1 MSLSFYSF
9 TMVRIGILASSA
21 CKLLH
26 HELHFACLMQG
37 CNRGGFFMSIRK
49 KEENIVSVSTITIKI
64 NGVDYETKSGSTLL
78 ETINQHE
85 IPHPQIC
92 YVPELDPIQ
101 TCDTCI
107 VEANGKLVRSCSTH
121 VADGMRVELSSDGA
135 KEAQTEA
142 MDRLLENHL
151 LYCTVCD
158 NNNGNCKLHN
168 TAEMM
173 EIEHQ
178 KYPYTPKVDLDG
190 VDMSHPFYRYDP
202 NQCIACGQC
211 VEVCQSLQVN
221 ETLSIDWEAER
232 PRVVWDDGAS
242 INNSSCV
249 SCGQCVTVCPCNAL
263 MEKSMLGEAGFMTK
277 LDKDMMEPMIDLV
290 KEVEPG
296 YSGIF
301 AVSEVEAAMRDTRT
315 KKTKTVCT
323 FCGVGCSFEV
333 WTKDRKILKIQPT
346 DGPVN
351 AISTCVKGKFG
362 WDFVNSEERLTKPL
376 IRKNGT
382 FVESSWKEALDLVA
396 SRLGTIKEQ
405 HGNGSVGFISSSK
418 ITNEE
423 NYVIQK
429 LARQVFETNNVD
441 NCSRYCQS
449 PATDGLFRTVGM
461 GGDAGTIK
469 DIAKAGLVIIVGAN
483 PAEGHPVLATRVK
496 RAHKLHGQKLIV
508 SDLRKNEMAERSDI
522 FMSPKQ
528 GTDQVWLMAV
538 TKYMIDQEWHDHS
551 FIEENVNFF
560 DEYKEALAK
569 YTLDYAEEITGISTE
584 TLIEVAE
591 TIRDAD
597 GTCVLWGMG
606 VTQNTGGS
614 DTSAAISNLLLATGN
629 YRRPGAGAY
638 PLRGHN
644 NVQGACDMGTL
655 PGWLPGYQHV
665 TDDKAR
671 AKFEKTYGVSIDG
684 KPGLDNI
691 EMLQEISKGN
701 MKAMYLVGED
711 MALVDSDAN
720 HVHEVLSSLDFFV
733 VQDIF
738 LSRTAQYA
746 DVVLPATPSLEKE
759 GTFTNTE
766 RRVQRLYQALPPLGN
781 SMPDWWIVQ
790 EIANRLGADWNY
802 DHPSEIFEEMAS
814 LAPLFGEA
822 NYEVLEGW
830 NSFLWGSHDGKSTPL
845 LYVDGFNFP
854 DKKARFALS
863 DWVEPAVFPDEFDLH
878 INNGRMLEHFHEGN
892 MTNKSSGIQAK
903 VPEVFVEVSPQ
914 LAKERGVNDGALVRL
929 VSPFGAVKLTALVT
943 DRVKKN
949 ELYLPMNS
957 VDKDSAINFLT
968 GPIYDNRTHTP
979 AYKQT
984 KVRMEV
990 LNASGDHPLPK
1001 TNPRNKKRYP
1011 QNGVEVE
1018 RKWNRP
1024 GYVHLT
1030 DN

>member
-1 MSLSFYSF
+1 MKNN
-9 TMVRIGILASSA
+9 MV
-21 CKLLH
+21 
-26 HELHFACLMQG
+26 
-37 CNRGGFFMSIRK
+37 
-49 KEENIVSVSTITIKI
+49 TITIDGKEVI
-64 NGVDYETKSGSTLL
+64 AKQGSTILQI
-78 ETINQHE
+78 INQNE
-85 IPHPQIC
+85 ISHPQIC
-92 YVPELDPIQ
+92 YVPEVDPIQ

-107 VEANGKLVRSCSTH
+107 VEINGELKRSCSTE
-121 VADGMRVELSSDGA
+121 VMSEMNIQLTSPRA

-168 TAEMM
+168 TVEEMG
-173 EIEHQ
+173 IEHQ
-178 KYPYTPKVDLDG
+178 KYPYQPKVASCEVDLT
-190 VDMSHPFYRYDP
+190 HPFYRYDP

-211 VEVCQSLQVN
+211 VEVCQNLQVN

-232 PRVVWDDGAS
+232 PRVIWDKGVS
-242 INNSSCV
+242 INDSSCV
-249 SCGQCVTVCPCNAL
+249 SCGQCVTICPCNAL
-263 MEKSMLGEAGFMTK
+263 MEKSMLGEAGFMTGLNDEL
-277 LDKDMMEPMIDLV
+277 LDPMIDLV
-290 KEVEPG
+290 KKVEPG

-301 AVSEVEAAMRDTRT
+301 AVSEVEAAMRETRT

-323 FCGVGCSFEV
+323 FCGVGCTFEV
-333 WTKDRKILKIQPT
+333 WTKDRKILKVQPSS
-346 DGPVN
+346 DAPVN

-362 WDFVNSEERLTKPL
+362 WDFVNSEERITKPL
-376 IRKNGT
+376 IRKNGV
-382 FVESSWKEALDLVA
+382 FVEASWNEALDLVA
-396 SRLGTIKEQ
+396 SKLGSIKQEY
-405 HGNGSVGFISSSK
+405 GKGSVGFISSSK

-423 NYVIQK
+423 NYLIQK

-508 SDLRKNEMAERSDI
+508 ADLRKNEMAERSDI
-522 FMSPKQ
+522 FIRPKQ

-538 TKYMIDQEWHDHS
+538 TKYIIDQGWHDLK
-551 FIEENVNFF
+551 FIYENVHFF
-560 DEYKEALAK
+560 EDFKVVLEK
-569 YTLDYAEEITGISTE
+569 YTLEYAESVTGISKE
-584 TLIEVAE
+584 TLIQIAE
-591 TIRDAD
+591 MIHEAD
-597 GTCVLWGMG
+597 GTCILWGMG

-665 TDDKAR
+665 TDDTAR
-671 AKFEKTYGVSIDG
+671 MKFEKAWDVEIGG

-691 EMLQEISKGN
+691 QMLQSIEKGE

-711 MALVDSDAN
+711 MALVDCNAN
-720 HVHEVLSSLDFFV
+720 HVHEVLSDLDFFV
-733 VQDIF
+733 VQDLF
-738 LSRTAQYA
+738 FSKTAQYA
-746 DVVLPATPSLEKE
+746 DVILPAAPSLEKE

-766 RRVQRLYQALPPLGN
+766 RRVQRLYQALPTLGE
-781 SMPDWWIVQ
+781 SKADWWIVQ
-790 EIANRLGADWNY
+790 EIANRLGANWNY
-802 DHPSEIFEEMAS
+802 QHPGDIFAEMAS
-814 LAPLFGEA
+814 LAPLFSQA
-822 NYEVLEGW
+822 SYDVMEGW
-830 NSFLWGSHDGKSTPL
+830 DSFLWGSLDGASTPL
-845 LYVDGFNFP
+845 LYENGFNFP
-854 DKKARFALS
+854 DKKARFALA
-863 DWVEPAVFPDEFDLH
+863 DWMEPVEFAEDFDLL

-892 MTNKSSGIQAK
+892 MTNKSYGIQLK
-903 VPEVFVEVSPQ
+903 VPEIFVEVSPE
-914 LAKERGVNDGALVRL
+914 LARERGIKDGSLVRL
-929 VSPFGAVKLTALVT
+929 VSPYGALKLPALVT
-943 DRVKKN
+943 DRVQKN
-949 ELYLPMNS
+949 ELFLPMNS
-957 VDKDSAINFLT
+957 TSKESAINFLT
-968 GPIYDNRTHTP
+968 GPAKDHRTNTP

-990 LNASGDHPLPK
+990 LRVEGESPLPK
-1001 TNPRNKKRYP
+1001 SNPRNKKRNP
-1011 QNGVEVE
+1011 QNGVEVQ
-1018 RKWNRP
+1018 RKWERE

-1030 DN
+1030 TK

>member
-1 MSLSFYSF
+1 MEV
-9 TMVRIGILASSA
+9 TDV
-21 CKLLH
+21 
-26 HELHFACLMQG
+26 Q
-37 CNRGGFFMSIRK
+37 SIR
-49 KEENIVSVSTITIKI
+49 VKI
-64 NGVDYETKSGSTLL
+64 DGTEYEAPEGSKILDILIQNG
-78 ETINQHE
+78 IE
-85 IPHPQIC
+85 IPQIC
-92 YVPELDPIQ
+92 HVPEVDPIQ

-107 VEANGKLVRSCSTH
+107 VEVNGKLQRSCST
-121 VADGMRVELSSDGA
+121 AAENGMSISLTSGRV

-158 NNNGNCKLHN
+158 NNNGNCTLHN

-173 EIEHQ
+173 GIEHQ
-178 KYPYTPKVDLDG
+178 KYPYTPKDDSKCA

-211 VEVCQSLQVN
+211 VEVCQNLQVN
-221 ETLSIDWEAER
+221 ETLSIDWERDR
-232 PRVVWDDGAS
+232 PRVIWDEGVA
-242 INNSSCV
+242 INESSCV

-263 MEKSMLGEAGFMTK
+263 MEKSMLGQAGFMTGIK
-277 LDKDMMEPMIDLV
+277 EDVMEPMIDLV
-290 KEVEPG
+290 KNVEPD
-296 YSGIF
+296 YTSIF
-301 AVSEVEAAMRDTRT
+301 AVSEVEAAMRDKRT

-333 WTKDRKILKIQPT
+333 WTKGRDILKIQPVS
-346 DGPVN
+346 DAPVN

-362 WDFVNSEERLTKPL
+362 WDFVNSEERITKPL
-376 IRKNGT
+376 IRKNGA
-382 FVESSWKEALDLVA
+382 FVESSWEEALDLVA
-396 SRLGTIKEQ
+396 SRLGSIKAE

-418 ITNEE
+418 ITNED

-469 DIAKAGLVIIVGAN
+469 DIAKAGLVLIVGAN

-508 SDLRKNEMAERSDI
+508 ADLRRNEMAERSDLFI
-522 FMSPKQ
+522 SPKQ

-538 TKYMIDQEWHDHS
+538 TKYMIDQGWHDQA
-551 FIEENVNFF
+551 FIDENVNYFE
-560 DEYKEALAK
+560 DYKETLKK
-569 YTLDYAEEITGISTE
+569 YTLEYAERITGLSQDTI
-584 TLIEVAE
+584 IRIAE
-591 TIRDAD
+591 MIRDAD

-655 PGWLPGYQHV
+655 PGWLPGYQHI
-665 TDDKAR
+665 TDDAAR
-671 AKFEKTYGVSIDG
+671 AKFEKAYGVEIDG

-691 EMLQEISKGN
+691 EMLHAIEEGN

-711 MALVDSDAN
+711 MALVDSNAN
-720 HVHEVLSSLDFFV
+720 HVHDILSSLDFFV

-746 DVVLPATPSLEKE
+746 DVILPAVPSLEKD

-766 RRVQRLYQALPPLGN
+766 RRVQRLYQALPTLGDAK
-781 SMPDWWIVQ
+781 PDWWIIQ
-790 EIANRLGADWNY
+790 EVANRLGADWNY
-802 DHPSEIFEEMAS
+802 THPSDIFSEMAS
-814 LAPLFGEA
+814 LSPLFGKA
-822 NYEVLEGW
+822 SYDVLSGW
-830 NSFLWGSHDGKSTPL
+830 NSFLWGSFTGESTPL
-845 LYVDGFNFP
+845 LYEDGFNFP

-863 DWVEPAVFPDEFDLH
+863 DWVEPAVFPEEYDLH

-892 MTNKSSGIQAK
+892 MTNKSKGIQSK
-903 VPEVFVEVSPQ
+903 VPDVFVEVSPE
-914 LAKERGVNDGALVRL
+914 LAAERGICDGTMIRL
-929 VSPFGAVKLTALVT
+929 VSPFGAVKLNALVT
-943 DRVKKN
+943 DRVRAN

-957 VDKDSAINFLT
+957 TDKDSAINFLT
-968 GPIYDNRTHTP
+968 GPAYDSRTHTP

-990 LNASGDHPLPK
+990 LGSCGTPPLPK
-1001 TNPRNKKRYP
+1001 TNPRNKKRHP
-1011 QNGVEVE
+1011 QNGVEAQ

-1030 DN
+1030 D

>member
-1 MSLSFYSF
+1 M
-9 TMVRIGILASSA
+9 
-21 CKLLH
+21 H
-26 HELHFACLMQG
+26 
-37 CNRGGFFMSIRK
+37 GFFSSLKDGGELEVTDVQSIR
-49 KEENIVSVSTITIKI
+49 VKI
-64 NGVDYETKSGSTLL
+64 DGTEYEAPEGSKILDILNQNG
-78 ETINQHE
+78 IE
-85 IPHPQIC
+85 IPQIC
-92 YVPELDPIQ
+92 HVPEVDPIQ

-107 VEANGKLVRSCSTH
+107 VEVNGKLQRSCST
-121 VADGMRVELSSDGA
+121 AAENGMSISLTSGRV

-158 NNNGNCKLHN
+158 NNNGNCTLHN

-173 EIEHQ
+173 GIEHQ
-178 KYPYTPKVDLDG
+178 KYPYTPKDDSKCA

-211 VEVCQSLQVN
+211 VEVCQNLQVN
-221 ETLSIDWEAER
+221 ETLSIDWERDR
-232 PRVVWDDGAS
+232 PRVIWDEGVA
-242 INNSSCV
+242 INESSCV

-263 MEKSMLGEAGFMTK
+263 MEKSMLGQAGFMTGIK
-277 LDKDMMEPMIDLV
+277 EDVMEPMIDLV
-290 KEVEPG
+290 KNVEPD
-296 YSGIF
+296 YTSIF
-301 AVSEVEAAMRDTRT
+301 AVSEVEAAMRDKRT

-333 WTKDRKILKIQPT
+333 WTKGRDILKIQPVS
-346 DGPVN
+346 DAPVN

-362 WDFVNSEERLTKPL
+362 WDFVNSEERITKPL
-376 IRKNGT
+376 IRKNGA
-382 FVESSWKEALDLVA
+382 FVESSWEEALDLVA
-396 SRLGTIKEQ
+396 SRLGSIKAE

-418 ITNEE
+418 ITNED

-469 DIAKAGLVIIVGAN
+469 DIAKAGLVLIVGAN

-508 SDLRKNEMAERSDI
+508 ADLRRNEMAERSDLFI
-522 FMSPKQ
+522 SPKQ

-538 TKYMIDQEWHDHS
+538 TKYMIDQGWHDQA
-551 FIEENVNFF
+551 FIDENVNYFE
-560 DEYKEALAK
+560 DYKETLKK
-569 YTLDYAEEITGISTE
+569 YTLEYAERITGLSQDTI
-584 TLIEVAE
+584 IRIAE
-591 TIRDAD
+591 MIRDAD

-655 PGWLPGYQHV
+655 PGWLPGYQHI
-665 TDDKAR
+665 TDDAAR
-671 AKFEKTYGVSIDG
+671 AKFEKAYGVEIDG

-691 EMLQEISKGN
+691 EMLHAIEEGN

-711 MALVDSDAN
+711 MALVDSNAN
-720 HVHEVLSSLDFFV
+720 HVHDILSSLDFFV

-746 DVVLPATPSLEKE
+746 DVILPAVPSLEKD

-766 RRVQRLYQALPPLGN
+766 RRVQRLYQALPTLGDAK
-781 SMPDWWIVQ
+781 PDWWIIQ
-790 EIANRLGADWNY
+790 EVANRLGADWNY
-802 DHPSEIFEEMAS
+802 THPSDIFSEMAS
-814 LAPLFGEA
+814 LSPLFGKA
-822 NYEVLEGW
+822 SYDVLSGW
-830 NSFLWGSHDGKSTPL
+830 NSFLWGSFTGESTPL
-845 LYVDGFNFP
+845 LYEDGFNFP

-863 DWVEPAVFPDEFDLH
+863 DWVEPAVFPEEYDLH

-892 MTNKSSGIQAK
+892 MTNKSKGIQSK
-903 VPEVFVEVSPQ
+903 VPDVFVEVSPE
-914 LAKERGVNDGALVRL
+914 LAAERGICDGTMIRL
-929 VSPFGAVKLTALVT
+929 VSPFGAVKLNALVT
-943 DRVKKN
+943 DRVRAN

-957 VDKDSAINFLT
+957 TDKDSAINFLT
-968 GPIYDNRTHTP
+968 GPAYDSRTHTP

-990 LNASGDHPLPK
+990 LGSCGTPPLPK
-1001 TNPRNKKRYP
+1001 TNPRNKKRHP
-1011 QNGVEVE
+1011 QNGVEAQ

-1030 DN
+1030 D

>member
-1 MSLSFYSF
+1 M
-9 TMVRIGILASSA
+9 
-21 CKLLH
+21 H
-26 HELHFACLMQG
+26 
-37 CNRGGFFMSIRK
+37 GFFSSLKDGGELEVTDVQSIR
-49 KEENIVSVSTITIKI
+49 VKI
-64 NGVDYETKSGSTLL
+64 DGTEYVAPEGSKILDILNQNG
-78 ETINQHE
+78 IE
-85 IPHPQIC
+85 IPQIC
-92 YVPELDPIQ
+92 HVPEVDPIQ

-107 VEANGKLVRSCSTH
+107 VEVNGKLQRSCST
-121 VADGMRVELSSDGA
+121 AAENGMSISLTSGRV

-158 NNNGNCKLHN
+158 NNNGNCTLHN

-173 EIEHQ
+173 GIEHQ
-178 KYPYTPKVDLDG
+178 KYPYTPKDDSKCA

-211 VEVCQSLQVN
+211 VEVCQNLQVN
-221 ETLSIDWEAER
+221 ETLSIDWERDR
-232 PRVVWDDGAS
+232 PRVIWDEGVA
-242 INNSSCV
+242 INESSCV

-263 MEKSMLGEAGFMTK
+263 MEKSMIGQAGFMTGIK
-277 LDKDMMEPMIDLV
+277 EDVMEPMIDLV
-290 KEVEPG
+290 KNVEPD
-296 YSGIF
+296 YTSIF
-301 AVSEVEAAMRDTRT
+301 AVSEVEAAMRDKRT

-333 WTKDRKILKIQPT
+333 WTKGRDILKIQPVS
-346 DGPVN
+346 DAPVN

-362 WDFVNSEERLTKPL
+362 WDFVNSEERITKPL
-376 IRKNGT
+376 IRKNGA
-382 FVESSWKEALDLVA
+382 FVEASWEEALDLVA
-396 SRLGTIKEQ
+396 SRLGSIKAE

-418 ITNEE
+418 ITNED

-469 DIAKAGLVIIVGAN
+469 DIAKAGLVLIVGAN

-508 SDLRKNEMAERSDI
+508 ADLRRNEMAERSDLFI
-522 FMSPKQ
+522 SPKQ

-538 TKYMIDQEWHDHS
+538 TKYMIDQGWHDQA
-551 FIEENVNFF
+551 FIDENVNYF
-560 DEYKEALAK
+560 DDYKETLEK
-569 YTLDYAEEITGISTE
+569 YTLEYAERITGLSQDTI
-584 TLIEVAE
+584 IRIAE
-591 TIRDAD
+591 MIRDAD

-655 PGWLPGYQHV
+655 PGWLPGYQHI
-665 TDDKAR
+665 TDDAAR
-671 AKFEKTYGVSIDG
+671 AKFEKAYGVEIDG

-691 EMLQEISKGN
+691 EMLHAIEEGN

-711 MALVDSDAN
+711 MALVDSNAN
-720 HVHEVLSSLDFFV
+720 HVHNILSSLDFFV

-746 DVVLPATPSLEKE
+746 DVILPAVPSLEKD

-766 RRVQRLYQALPPLGN
+766 RRVQRLYQALPTLGDAK
-781 SMPDWWIVQ
+781 PDWWIIQ
-790 EIANRLGADWNY
+790 EVANRLGADWNY
-802 DHPSEIFEEMAS
+802 THPSDIFSEMAS
-814 LAPLFGEA
+814 LSPLFGKA
-822 NYEVLEGW
+822 SYDVLSGW
-830 NSFLWGSHDGKSTPL
+830 NSFLWGSFTGESTPL
-845 LYVDGFNFP
+845 LYEDGFNFP

-863 DWVEPAVFPDEFDLH
+863 DWVEPAVFPEEYDLH

-892 MTNKSSGIQAK
+892 MTNKSKGIQSK
-903 VPEVFVEVSPQ
+903 VPDVFVEVSPE
-914 LAKERGVNDGALVRL
+914 LAAERGICDGTMIRL
-929 VSPFGAVKLTALVT
+929 VSPFGAVKLNALVT
-943 DRVKKN
+943 DRVRAN

-957 VDKDSAINFLT
+957 TDKDSAINFLT
-968 GPIYDNRTHTP
+968 GPAYDSRTHTP

-990 LNASGDHPLPK
+990 LGSCDTPPLPK
-1001 TNPRNKKRYP
+1001 TNPRNKKRHP
-1011 QNGVEVE
+1011 QNGVEAQ

-1030 DN
+1030 D

>member
-1 MSLSFYSF
+1 M
-9 TMVRIGILASSA
+9 
-21 CKLLH
+21 H
-26 HELHFACLMQG
+26 
-37 CNRGGFFMSIRK
+37 GFFSSLKDGGELEVTDVQSIR
-49 KEENIVSVSTITIKI
+49 VKI
-64 NGVDYETKSGSTLL
+64 DGTEYEAPEGSKILDILNHNG
-78 ETINQHE
+78 IE
-85 IPHPQIC
+85 IPQIC
-92 YVPELDPIQ
+92 HVPEVDPIQ

-107 VEANGKLVRSCSTH
+107 VEVNGKLQRSCST
-121 VADGMRVELSSDGA
+121 AAENGMSISLTSGRV

-158 NNNGNCKLHN
+158 NNNGNCTLHN

-173 EIEHQ
+173 GIEHQ
-178 KYPYTPKVDLDG
+178 KYPYTPKDDSKCA

-211 VEVCQSLQVN
+211 VEVCQNLQVN
-221 ETLSIDWEAER
+221 ETLSIDWERDR
-232 PRVVWDDGAS
+232 PRVIWDEGVA
-242 INNSSCV
+242 INESSCV

-263 MEKSMLGEAGFMTK
+263 MEKSMLGQAGFMTGIK
-277 LDKDMMEPMIDLV
+277 EDVMEPMIDLV
-290 KEVEPG
+290 KNVEPD
-296 YSGIF
+296 YTSIF
-301 AVSEVEAAMRDTRT
+301 AVSEVEATMRDKRT

-333 WTKDRKILKIQPT
+333 WTKGRDILKIQPVS
-346 DGPVN
+346 DAPVN

-362 WDFVNSEERLTKPL
+362 WDFVNSEERITKPL
-376 IRKNGT
+376 IRKNGA
-382 FVESSWKEALDLVA
+382 FVESSWEEALDLVA
-396 SRLGTIKEQ
+396 SRLGSIKAE

-418 ITNEE
+418 ITNED

-469 DIAKAGLVIIVGAN
+469 DIAKAGLVLIVGAN

-508 SDLRKNEMAERSDI
+508 ADLRRNEMAERSDLFI
-522 FMSPKQ
+522 SPKQ

-538 TKYMIDQEWHDHS
+538 TKYMIDQGWHDQA
-551 FIEENVNFF
+551 FIDENVNYFE
-560 DEYKEALAK
+560 DYKETLKK
-569 YTLDYAEEITGISTE
+569 YTLEYAERITGLSQDTI
-584 TLIEVAE
+584 IRIAE
-591 TIRDAD
+591 MIRDAD

-655 PGWLPGYQHV
+655 PGWLPGYQHI
-665 TDDKAR
+665 TDDEAR
-671 AKFEKTYGVSIDG
+671 AKFEKAYGVEIDG

-691 EMLQEISKGN
+691 EMLHAIEEGN

-711 MALVDSDAN
+711 MTLVDSNAN
-720 HVHEVLSSLDFFV
+720 HVHDILSSLDFFV

-746 DVVLPATPSLEKE
+746 DVILPAVPSLEKD

-766 RRVQRLYQALPPLGN
+766 RRVQRLYQALPTLGDAK
-781 SMPDWWIVQ
+781 PDWWIIQ
-790 EIANRLGADWNY
+790 EVANRLGADWNY
-802 DHPSEIFEEMAS
+802 THPSDIFSEMAS
-814 LAPLFGEA
+814 LSPLFGKA
-822 NYEVLEGW
+822 SYDVLSGW
-830 NSFLWGSHDGKSTPL
+830 NSFLWGSFTGESTPL
-845 LYVDGFNFP
+845 LYEDGFNFP

-863 DWVEPAVFPDEFDLH
+863 DWVEPAVFPEEYDLH

-892 MTNKSSGIQAK
+892 MTNKSKGIQSK
-903 VPEVFVEVSPQ
+903 VPDVFVEVSPE
-914 LAKERGVNDGALVRL
+914 LAAERGICDGTMIRL
-929 VSPFGAVKLTALVT
+929 VSPFGAVKLNALVT
-943 DRVKKN
+943 DRVRAN

-957 VDKDSAINFLT
+957 TDKDSAINFLT
-968 GPIYDNRTHTP
+968 GPAYDSRTHTP

-990 LNASGDHPLPK
+990 LGSCDTPPLPK
-1001 TNPRNKKRYP
+1001 TNPRNKKRHP
-1011 QNGVEVE
+1011 QNGVEAQ

-1030 DN
+1030 D

>member
-1 MSLSFYSF
+1 M
-9 TMVRIGILASSA
+9 
-21 CKLLH
+21 
-26 HELHFACLMQG
+26 
-37 CNRGGFFMSIRK
+37 
-49 KEENIVSVSTITIKI
+49 
-64 NGVDYETKSGSTLL
+64 
-78 ETINQHE
+78 
-85 IPHPQIC
+85 
-92 YVPELDPIQ
+92 
-101 TCDTCI
+101 
-107 VEANGKLVRSCSTH
+107 
-121 VADGMRVELSSDGA
+121 

-158 NNNGNCKLHN
+158 NNNGNCTLHN

-173 EIEHQ
+173 GIEHQ
-178 KYPYTPKVDLDG
+178 KYPYTPKEDPSCA

-211 VEVCQSLQVN
+211 VEVCQNLQVN
-221 ETLSIDWEAER
+221 ETLSIDWERER
-232 PRVVWDDGAS
+232 PRVIWDEGVP
-242 INNSSCV
+242 INESSCV

-263 MEKSMLGEAGFMTK
+263 MEKSMLGQAGFMTGIK
-277 LDKDMMEPMIDLV
+277 EDVMEPMVDLV
-290 KEVEPG
+290 KNVEPG
-296 YSGIF
+296 YGSIF
-301 AVSEVEAAMRDTRT
+301 AISEVEAAMRETRT

-333 WTKDRKILKIQPT
+333 WTKGRDILKIQPVS
-346 DGPVN
+346 DAPVN

-362 WDFVNSEERLTKPL
+362 WDFVNSKERITKPL
-376 IRKNGT
+376 IRKNGA
-382 FVESSWKEALDLVA
+382 FVESSWEEALDLVA
-396 SRLGTIKEQ
+396 SRLGSIKEQ
-405 HGNGSVGFISSSK
+405 YGKGSVGFISSSK

-508 SDLRKNEMAERSDI
+508 ADLRKNEMAERSDLFI
-522 FMSPKQ
+522 SPKQ

-538 TKYMIDQEWHDHS
+538 TKYMIDQGWHDQA
-551 FIEENVNFF
+551 FIDENVNYFE
-560 DEYKEALAK
+560 DYKETLK
-569 YTLDYAEEITGISTE
+569 TYTLDYAERITGLSKENI
-584 TLIEVAE
+584 IQIAE
-591 TIRDAD
+591 MIRDAD

-655 PGWLPGYQHV
+655 PGWLPGYQHI

-671 AKFEKTYGVSIDG
+671 AKFEEAYGVEIDG

-691 EMLQEISKGN
+691 QMLHAIEEGK

-711 MALVDSDAN
+711 MALVDSNAN
-720 HVHEVLSSLDFFV
+720 HVHDILSSLDFFV

-746 DVVLPATPSLEKE
+746 DVVLPATPSLEKD

-766 RRVQRLYQALPPLGN
+766 RRVQRLYQALPTLGDAK
-781 SMPDWWIVQ
+781 PDWWIIQ
-790 EIANRLGADWNY
+790 EVANRLGANWNY
-802 DHPSEIFEEMAS
+802 SHPSDIFSEMAS
-814 LAPLFGEA
+814 LSPLFA
-822 NYEVLEGW
+822 KASYEVLEGW
-830 NSFLWGSHDGKSTPL
+830 NSFLWGSFTGESTPL
-845 LYVDGFNFP
+845 LYEDGFNFP

-863 DWVEPAVFPDEFDLH
+863 DWTEPAAFPEEYDLH

-892 MTNKSSGIQAK
+892 MTNKSKGIQAK
-903 VPEVFVEVSPQ
+903 VPNVFVEISPE
-914 LAKERGVNDGALVRL
+914 LAQERGVCDGSLVRL
-929 VSPFGAVKLTALVT
+929 VSPFGAVKLNALIT
-943 DRVKKN
+943 DRVRKN

-957 VDKDSAINFLT
+957 TDKESAINFLT
-968 GPIYDNRTHTP
+968 GPAADKRTNTP

-990 LNASGDHPLPK
+990 LGGCETAPLPK
-1001 TNPRNKKRYP
+1001 TNPRNKKRHP
-1011 QNGVEVE
+1011 QNGVEAE

-1030 DN
+1030 D

>member
-1 MSLSFYSF
+1 M
-9 TMVRIGILASSA
+9 TSSV
-21 CKLLH
+21 
-26 HELHFACLMQG
+26 
-37 CNRGGFFMSIRK
+37 N
-49 KEENIVSVSTITIKI
+49 IKI
-64 NGVDYETKSGSTLL
+64 NGMEYEGITGKTIL
-78 ETINQHE
+78 EIINENE
-85 IPHPQIC
+85 IAHPQIC
-92 YVPELDPIQ
+92 YVPEVDPIQ

-107 VEANGKLVRSCSTH
+107 VEVDGKLVRSCST
-121 VADGMRVELSSDGA
+121 VAENGMSISLDSGRA

-142 MDRLLENHL
+142 MDRILENHL

-178 KYPYTPKVDLDG
+178 KYPYTPKEDKSA

-211 VEVCQSLQVN
+211 VEVCQNLQVN
-221 ETLSIDWEAER
+221 ETLTIDWERER
-232 PRVVWDDGAS
+232 PRVIWDKDTS
-242 INNSSCV
+242 INDSSCV
-249 SCGQCVTVCPCNAL
+249 SCGQCVTICPCNAL
-263 MEKSMLGEAGFMTK
+263 MEKSMIGEAGFMTNMGDE
-277 LDKDMMEPMIDLV
+277 LLTPMIDLV
-290 KEVEPG
+290 KEVEPS

-315 KKTKTVCT
+315 EKTKTVCT

-333 WTKDRKILKIQPT
+333 WTKDRKILKVQPSH
-346 DGPVN
+346 DAPVN

-362 WDFVNSEERLTKPL
+362 WDFVNSEERITKPL
-376 IRKNGT
+376 IRKDGR
-382 FVESSWKEALDLVA
+382 FVESSWDEALDLVA
-396 SRLGTIKEQ
+396 SKLGSIKQ
-405 HGNGSVGFISSSK
+405 AHGKDSIGFISSSK
-418 ITNEE
+418 ITNED

-429 LARQVFETNNVD
+429 MARQVFETNNID

-469 DIAKAGLVIIVGAN
+469 DISEAGLVIIVGAN

-508 SDLRKNEMAERSDI
+508 ADLRKNEMAERSDL
-522 FMSPKQ
+522 FVSPRQ

-538 TKYMIDQEWHDHS
+538 TKYMIDQGWHDEA
-551 FIEENVNFF
+551 FIKENVNYFNDF
-560 DEYKEALAK
+560 KEVLDK
-569 YTLDYAEEITGISTE
+569 YTLDYAVETTGLSKE
-584 TLIEVAE
+584 TIINIAE
-591 TIRDAD
+591 MIRDAD

-655 PGWLPGYQHV
+655 PTWLPGYQHI
-665 TDDKAR
+665 TDDVAR
-671 AKFEKTYGVSIDG
+671 AKFEKAYGVKIDG
-684 KPGLDNI
+684 KPGMDNI
-691 EMLQEISKGN
+691 QMLEAIEKGD

-711 MALVDSDAN
+711 MALVDADAN
-720 HVHEVLSSLDFFV
+720 HVHKVLSGLDFFV

-746 DVVLPATPSLEKE
+746 DVVLPAAPSLEKD

-766 RRVQRLYQALPPLGN
+766 RRVQRLYQALPTLGD
-781 SMPDWWIVQ
+781 SKPDWWIIQ
-790 EIANRLGADWNY
+790 EVANRLGANWNY
-802 DHPSEIFEEMAS
+802 THPSEIFGEMAS
-814 LAPLFGEA
+814 LAPLFGGA
-822 NYEVLEGW
+822 NYDVLEGW
-830 NSFLWGSHDGKSTPL
+830 NSFFWGSHDGESTPL
-845 LYVDGFNFP
+845 LYTDGFNFP

-863 DWVEPAVFPDEFDLH
+863 DWVEPASFPEEYDLH

-892 MTNKSSGIQAK
+892 MTNKSNGLNSK
-903 VPEVFVEVSPQ
+903 VPDVFVEVSES
-914 LAKERGVNDGALVRL
+914 LAEERGLQDGTLVRL
-929 VSPFGAVKLTALVT
+929 VSPFGAVKLNVLVT
-943 DRVKKN
+943 DRVKNN

-968 GPIYDNRTHTP
+968 GPLYDSRTRTP

-984 KVRMEV
+984 MVRMEI
-990 LNASGDHPLPK
+990 LNNNGGGERPLPK
-1001 TNPRNKKRYP
+1001 TNPRNKKRNP
-1011 QNGVEVE
+1011 QNGVEVQ
-1018 RKWNRP
+1018 RKWARP

-1030 DN
+1030 DQ

>member
-1 MSLSFYSF
+1 M
-9 TMVRIGILASSA
+9 TDV
-21 CKLLH
+21 
-26 HELHFACLMQG
+26 Q
-37 CNRGGFFMSIRK
+37 SIR
-49 KEENIVSVSTITIKI
+49 VKI
-64 NGVDYETKSGSTLL
+64 DGTEYEAPEGSKILDILNQNG
-78 ETINQHE
+78 IE
-85 IPHPQIC
+85 IPQIC
-92 YVPELDPIQ
+92 HVPEVDPIQ

-107 VEANGKLVRSCSTH
+107 VEVNGKLQRSCST
-121 VADGMRVELSSDGA
+121 AAENGMSISLTSGRV

-158 NNNGNCKLHN
+158 NNNGNCTLHN

-173 EIEHQ
+173 GIEHQ
-178 KYPYTPKVDLDG
+178 KYPYTPKDDSKCA

-211 VEVCQSLQVN
+211 VEVCQNLQVN
-221 ETLSIDWEAER
+221 ETLSIDWERDR
-232 PRVVWDDGAS
+232 PRVIWDEGVA
-242 INNSSCV
+242 INESSCV

-263 MEKSMLGEAGFMTK
+263 MEKSMLGQAGFMTGIK
-277 LDKDMMEPMIDLV
+277 EDVMEPMIDLV
-290 KEVEPG
+290 KNVEPD
-296 YSGIF
+296 YTSIF
-301 AVSEVEAAMRDTRT
+301 AVSEVEAAMRDKRT

-333 WTKDRKILKIQPT
+333 WTKGRDILKIQPVS
-346 DGPVN
+346 DAPVN

-362 WDFVNSEERLTKPL
+362 WDFVNSEERITKPL
-376 IRKNGT
+376 IRKNGA
-382 FVESSWKEALDLVA
+382 FVESSWEEALDLVA
-396 SRLGTIKEQ
+396 SRLGSIKDE

-418 ITNEE
+418 ITNED

-469 DIAKAGLVIIVGAN
+469 DIAKAGLVLIVGAN

-508 SDLRKNEMAERSDI
+508 ADLRRNEMAERSDLFI
-522 FMSPKQ
+522 SPKQ

-538 TKYMIDQEWHDHS
+538 TKYMIDQGWHDQA
-551 FIEENVNFF
+551 FIDENVNYF
-560 DEYKEALAK
+560 DDYKETLEK
-569 YTLDYAEEITGISTE
+569 YTLEYAERITGLSQNTI
-584 TLIEVAE
+584 IRIAE
-591 TIRDAD
+591 MIRDAD

-655 PGWLPGYQHV
+655 PGWLPGYQHI
-665 TDDKAR
+665 TDDAAR
-671 AKFEKTYGVSIDG
+671 AKFEKAYGVEIDG

-691 EMLQEISKGN
+691 EMLHAIEEGN

-711 MALVDSDAN
+711 MALVDSNAN
-720 HVHEVLSSLDFFV
+720 HVHDILSSLDFFV

-746 DVVLPATPSLEKE
+746 DVILPAVPSLEKD

-766 RRVQRLYQALPPLGN
+766 RRVQRLYQALPTLGDAK
-781 SMPDWWIVQ
+781 PDWWIIQ
-790 EIANRLGADWNY
+790 EVANRLGADWNY
-802 DHPSEIFEEMAS
+802 THPSDIFSEMAS
-814 LAPLFGEA
+814 LSPLFGKA
-822 NYEVLEGW
+822 SYDVLSGW
-830 NSFLWGSHDGKSTPL
+830 NSFLWGSFTGESTPL
-845 LYVDGFNFP
+845 LYEDGFNFP

-863 DWVEPAVFPDEFDLH
+863 DWVEPAVFPEEYDLN

-892 MTNKSSGIQAK
+892 MTNKSKGIQSK
-903 VPEVFVEVSPQ
+903 VPDVFVEVSPE
-914 LAKERGVNDGALVRL
+914 LAAERGICDGTMIRL
-929 VSPFGAVKLTALVT
+929 VSPFGAVKLNALVT
-943 DRVKKN
+943 DRVRAN

-957 VDKDSAINFLT
+957 TDKDSAINFLT
-968 GPIYDNRTHTP
+968 GPAYDSRTHTP

-990 LNASGDHPLPK
+990 LGSCDTPPLPK
-1001 TNPRNKKRYP
+1001 TNPRNKKRHP
-1011 QNGVEVE
+1011 QNGVEAQ

-1030 DN
+1030 D

>member
-1 MSLSFYSF
+1 M
-9 TMVRIGILASSA
+9 
-21 CKLLH
+21 H
-26 HELHFACLMQG
+26 
-37 CNRGGFFMSIRK
+37 GFFSSLKDGGELEVTDVQSIR
-49 KEENIVSVSTITIKI
+49 VKI
-64 NGVDYETKSGSTLL
+64 DGTEYEAPEGSKILDILNQNG
-78 ETINQHE
+78 IE
-85 IPHPQIC
+85 IPQIC
-92 YVPELDPIQ
+92 HVPEVDPIQ

-107 VEANGKLVRSCSTH
+107 VEVNGKLQRSCST
-121 VADGMRVELSSDGA
+121 AAENGMSISLTSGRV

-158 NNNGNCKLHN
+158 NNNGNCTLHN

-173 EIEHQ
+173 GIEHQ
-178 KYPYTPKVDLDG
+178 KYPYTPKDDSKCA

-211 VEVCQSLQVN
+211 VEVCQNLQVN
-221 ETLSIDWEAER
+221 ETLSIDWERDR
-232 PRVVWDDGAS
+232 PRVIWDEGVP
-242 INNSSCV
+242 INESSCV

-263 MEKSMLGEAGFMTK
+263 MEKSMLGQAGFMTGIK
-277 LDKDMMEPMIDLV
+277 EDVMEPMIDLV
-290 KEVEPG
+290 KNVEPD
-296 YSGIF
+296 YTSIF
-301 AVSEVEAAMRDTRT
+301 AVSEVEAAMRDKRT

-333 WTKDRKILKIQPT
+333 WTKGRDILKIQPVS
-346 DGPVN
+346 DAPVN

-362 WDFVNSEERLTKPL
+362 WDFVNSEERITKPL
-376 IRKNGT
+376 IRKNGA
-382 FVESSWKEALDLVA
+382 FVESSWEEALDLVA
-396 SRLGTIKEQ
+396 SRLGSIKAE

-418 ITNEE
+418 ITNED

-469 DIAKAGLVIIVGAN
+469 DIAKAGLVLIVGAN

-508 SDLRKNEMAERSDI
+508 ADLRRNEMAERSDLFI
-522 FMSPKQ
+522 SPKQ

-538 TKYMIDQEWHDHS
+538 TKYMIDQGWHDQA
-551 FIEENVNFF
+551 FIDENVNYFE
-560 DEYKEALAK
+560 DYKETLKK
-569 YTLDYAEEITGISTE
+569 YTLEYAERITGLSQDTI
-584 TLIEVAE
+584 IRIAE
-591 TIRDAD
+591 MIRDAD

-655 PGWLPGYQHV
+655 PGWLPGYQHI
-665 TDDKAR
+665 TDDAAR
-671 AKFEKTYGVSIDG
+671 AKFEKAYGVEIDG

-691 EMLQEISKGN
+691 EMLHAIEEGN

-711 MALVDSDAN
+711 MALVDSNAN
-720 HVHEVLSSLDFFV
+720 HVHDILSSLDFFV

-746 DVVLPATPSLEKE
+746 DVILPAVPSLEKD

-766 RRVQRLYQALPPLGN
+766 RRVQRLYQALPTLGDAK
-781 SMPDWWIVQ
+781 PDWWIIQ
-790 EIANRLGADWNY
+790 EVANRLGADWNY
-802 DHPSEIFEEMAS
+802 THPSDIFSEMAS
-814 LAPLFGEA
+814 LSPLFGKA
-822 NYEVLEGW
+822 SYDVLSGW
-830 NSFLWGSHDGKSTPL
+830 NSFLWGSFTGESTPL
-845 LYVDGFNFP
+845 LYEDGFNFP

-863 DWVEPAVFPDEFDLH
+863 DWVEPAVFPEEYDLH

-892 MTNKSSGIQAK
+892 MTNKSKGIQSK
-903 VPEVFVEVSPQ
+903 VPDVFVEVSPE
-914 LAKERGVNDGALVRL
+914 LAAERGICDGTMIRL
-929 VSPFGAVKLTALVT
+929 VSPFGAVKLNALVT
-943 DRVKKN
+943 DRVRAN

-957 VDKDSAINFLT
+957 TDEDSAINFLT
-968 GPIYDNRTHTP
+968 GPAYDSRTHTP

-990 LNASGDHPLPK
+990 LGSCDTPPLPK
-1001 TNPRNKKRYP
+1001 TNPRNKKRHP
-1011 QNGVEVE
+1011 QNGVEAQ

-1030 DN
+1030 D

>member
-1 MSLSFYSF
+1 
-9 TMVRIGILASSA
+9 V
-21 CKLLH
+21 H
-26 HELHFACLMQG
+26 
-37 CNRGGFFMSIRK
+37 GFFSSLKDGGELEVTDVQSIR
-49 KEENIVSVSTITIKI
+49 VKI
-64 NGVDYETKSGSTLL
+64 DGTEYEAPEGSKILDILNQNG
-78 ETINQHE
+78 IE
-85 IPHPQIC
+85 IPQIC
-92 YVPELDPIQ
+92 HVPEVDPIQ

-107 VEANGKLVRSCSTH
+107 VEVNGKLQRSCST
-121 VADGMRVELSSDGA
+121 AAENGMSISLTSGRV

-158 NNNGNCKLHN
+158 NNNGNCTLHN

-173 EIEHQ
+173 GIEHQ
-178 KYPYTPKVDLDG
+178 KYPYTPKDDSKCA

-211 VEVCQSLQVN
+211 VEVCQNLQVN
-221 ETLSIDWEAER
+221 ETLSIDWERDR
-232 PRVVWDDGAS
+232 PRVIWDEGVA
-242 INNSSCV
+242 INESSCV

-263 MEKSMLGEAGFMTK
+263 MEKSMLGQAGFMTGIK
-277 LDKDMMEPMIDLV
+277 EDVMEPMIDLV
-290 KEVEPG
+290 KNVEPD
-296 YSGIF
+296 YTSIF
-301 AVSEVEAAMRDTRT
+301 AVSEVEAAMRDKRT

-333 WTKDRKILKIQPT
+333 WTKGRDILKIQPVS
-346 DGPVN
+346 DAPVN

-362 WDFVNSEERLTKPL
+362 WDFVNSEERITKPL
-376 IRKNGT
+376 IRKNGA
-382 FVESSWKEALDLVA
+382 FVESSWEEALDLVA
-396 SRLGTIKEQ
+396 SRLGSIKAE

-418 ITNEE
+418 ITNED

-469 DIAKAGLVIIVGAN
+469 DIAKAGLVLIVGAN

-508 SDLRKNEMAERSDI
+508 ADLRRNEMAERSDLFI
-522 FMSPKQ
+522 SPKQ

-538 TKYMIDQEWHDHS
+538 TKYMIDQGWHDQA
-551 FIEENVNFF
+551 FIDENVNYFE
-560 DEYKEALAK
+560 DYKETLKK
-569 YTLDYAEEITGISTE
+569 YTLEYAERITGLSQDTI
-584 TLIEVAE
+584 IRIAE
-591 TIRDAD
+591 MIRDAD

-655 PGWLPGYQHV
+655 PGWLPGYQHI
-665 TDDKAR
+665 TDDEAR
-671 AKFEKTYGVSIDG
+671 AKFEKAYGVEIDG

-691 EMLQEISKGN
+691 EMLHAIEEGN

-711 MALVDSDAN
+711 MALVDSNAN
-720 HVHEVLSSLDFFV
+720 HVHDILSSLDFFV

-746 DVVLPATPSLEKE
+746 DVILPAVPSLEKD

-766 RRVQRLYQALPPLGN
+766 RRVQRLYQALPTLGDAK
-781 SMPDWWIVQ
+781 PDWWIIQ
-790 EIANRLGADWNY
+790 EVANRLGADWNY
-802 DHPSEIFEEMAS
+802 THPSDIFSEMAS
-814 LAPLFGEA
+814 LSPLFGKA
-822 NYEVLEGW
+822 SYDVLSGW
-830 NSFLWGSHDGKSTPL
+830 NSFLWGSFTGESTPL
-845 LYVDGFNFP
+845 LYEDGFNFP

-863 DWVEPAVFPDEFDLH
+863 DWVEPAVFPEEYDLH

-892 MTNKSSGIQAK
+892 MTNKSKGIQSK
-903 VPEVFVEVSPQ
+903 VPDVFVEVSPE
-914 LAKERGVNDGALVRL
+914 LAAERGICDGTMIRL
-929 VSPFGAVKLTALVT
+929 VSPFGAVKLNALVT
-943 DRVKKN
+943 DRVRAN

-957 VDKDSAINFLT
+957 TDKDSAINFLT
-968 GPIYDNRTHTP
+968 GPAYDSRTHTP

-990 LNASGDHPLPK
+990 LGSCDTPPLPK
-1001 TNPRNKKRYP
+1001 TNPRNKKRHP
-1011 QNGVEVE
+1011 QNGVEAQ

-1030 DN
+1030 D

>member
-1 MSLSFYSF
+1 MEV
-9 TMVRIGILASSA
+9 TDV
-21 CKLLH
+21 
-26 HELHFACLMQG
+26 Q
-37 CNRGGFFMSIRK
+37 SIR
-49 KEENIVSVSTITIKI
+49 VKI
-64 NGVDYETKSGSTLL
+64 DGTEYEAPEGSKILDILNQNG
-78 ETINQHE
+78 IE
-85 IPHPQIC
+85 IPQIC
-92 YVPELDPIQ
+92 HVPEVDPIQ

-107 VEANGKLVRSCSTH
+107 VEVNGKLQRSCST
-121 VADGMRVELSSDGA
+121 AAENGMSISLTSGRV

-158 NNNGNCKLHN
+158 NNNGNCTLHN

-173 EIEHQ
+173 GIEHQ
-178 KYPYTPKVDLDG
+178 KYPYTPKDDSKCA

-211 VEVCQSLQVN
+211 VEVCQNLQVN
-221 ETLSIDWEAER
+221 ETLSIDWERDR
-232 PRVVWDDGAS
+232 PRVIWDEGVA
-242 INNSSCV
+242 INESSCV

-263 MEKSMLGEAGFMTK
+263 MEKSMLGQAGFMTGIK
-277 LDKDMMEPMIDLV
+277 EDVMEPMIDLV
-290 KEVEPG
+290 KNVEPD
-296 YSGIF
+296 YTSIF
-301 AVSEVEAAMRDTRT
+301 AVSEVEAAMRDKRT

-333 WTKDRKILKIQPT
+333 WTKGRDILKIQPVS
-346 DGPVN
+346 DAPVN

-362 WDFVNSEERLTKPL
+362 WDFVNSEERITKPL
-376 IRKNGT
+376 IRKNGA
-382 FVESSWKEALDLVA
+382 FVESSWEEALDLVA
-396 SRLGTIKEQ
+396 SRLGSIKAE

-418 ITNEE
+418 ITNED

-469 DIAKAGLVIIVGAN
+469 DIAKAGLVLIAGAN

-508 SDLRKNEMAERSDI
+508 ADLRRNEMAERSDLFI
-522 FMSPKQ
+522 SPKQ

-538 TKYMIDQEWHDHS
+538 TKYMIDQGWHDQA
-551 FIEENVNFF
+551 FIDENVNYF
-560 DEYKEALAK
+560 DDYKETLEK
-569 YTLDYAEEITGISTE
+569 YTLEYAERITGLSQDTI
-584 TLIEVAE
+584 IRIAE
-591 TIRDAD
+591 MIRDAD

-655 PGWLPGYQHV
+655 PGWLPGYQHI
-665 TDDKAR
+665 TDDEAR
-671 AKFEKTYGVSIDG
+671 AKFEKAYGVEIDG

-691 EMLQEISKGN
+691 EMLHAIEEGN

-711 MALVDSDAN
+711 MALVDSNAN
-720 HVHEVLSSLDFFV
+720 HVHDILSSLDFFV

-746 DVVLPATPSLEKE
+746 DVILPAVPSLEKD

-766 RRVQRLYQALPPLGN
+766 RRVQRLYQALPTLGDAK
-781 SMPDWWIVQ
+781 PDWWIIQ
-790 EIANRLGADWNY
+790 EVANRLGADWNY
-802 DHPSEIFEEMAS
+802 THPSDIFSEMAS
-814 LAPLFGEA
+814 LSPLFGKA
-822 NYEVLEGW
+822 SYDVLSGW
-830 NSFLWGSHDGKSTPL
+830 NSFLWGSFTGESTPL
-845 LYVDGFNFP
+845 LYEDGFNFP

-863 DWVEPAVFPDEFDLH
+863 DWVEPAVFPEEYDLH

-892 MTNKSSGIQAK
+892 MTNKSKGIQSK
-903 VPEVFVEVSPQ
+903 VPDVFVEVSPE
-914 LAKERGVNDGALVRL
+914 LAAERGICDGTMIRL
-929 VSPFGAVKLTALVT
+929 VSPFGAVKLNALVT
-943 DRVKKN
+943 DRVRAN

-957 VDKDSAINFLT
+957 TDKDSAINFLT
-968 GPIYDNRTHTP
+968 GPAYDSRTHTP

-990 LNASGDHPLPK
+990 LGSCDTPPLPK
-1001 TNPRNKKRYP
+1001 TNPRNKKRHP
-1011 QNGVEVE
+1011 QNGVEAQ

-1030 DN
+1030 D

>member
-1 MSLSFYSF
+1 M
-9 TMVRIGILASSA
+9 TDV
-21 CKLLH
+21 
-26 HELHFACLMQG
+26 Q
-37 CNRGGFFMSIRK
+37 SIR
-49 KEENIVSVSTITIKI
+49 VKI
-64 NGVDYETKSGSTLL
+64 DGTEYEAPEGSKILDILNQNG
-78 ETINQHE
+78 IE
-85 IPHPQIC
+85 IPQIC
-92 YVPELDPIQ
+92 HVPEVDPIQ

-107 VEANGKLVRSCSTH
+107 VEVNGKLQRSCST
-121 VADGMRVELSSDGA
+121 AAENGMSISLTSGRV

-158 NNNGNCKLHN
+158 NNNGNCTLHN

-173 EIEHQ
+173 GIEHQ
-178 KYPYTPKVDLDG
+178 KYPYTPKDDSKCA

-211 VEVCQSLQVN
+211 VEVCQNLQVN
-221 ETLSIDWEAER
+221 ETLSIDWERDR
-232 PRVVWDDGAS
+232 PRVIWDEGVA
-242 INNSSCV
+242 INESSCV

-263 MEKSMLGEAGFMTK
+263 MEKSMLGQAGFMTGIK
-277 LDKDMMEPMIDLV
+277 EDVMEPMIDLV
-290 KEVEPG
+290 KNVEPD
-296 YSGIF
+296 YTSIF
-301 AVSEVEAAMRDTRT
+301 AVSEVEAAMRDKRT

-333 WTKDRKILKIQPT
+333 WTKGRDILKIQPVS
-346 DGPVN
+346 DAPVN

-362 WDFVNSEERLTKPL
+362 WDFVNSEERITKPL
-376 IRKNGT
+376 IRKNGA
-382 FVESSWKEALDLVA
+382 FVESSWEEALDLVA
-396 SRLGTIKEQ
+396 SRLGSIKAE

-418 ITNEE
+418 ITNED

-469 DIAKAGLVIIVGAN
+469 DIAKAGLVLIVGAN

-508 SDLRKNEMAERSDI
+508 ADLRRNEMAERSDLFI
-522 FMSPKQ
+522 SPKQ

-538 TKYMIDQEWHDHS
+538 TKYMIDQGWHDQA
-551 FIEENVNFF
+551 FIDENVNYFE
-560 DEYKEALAK
+560 DYKETLEK
-569 YTLDYAEEITGISTE
+569 YTLEYAERITGLSQDTI
-584 TLIEVAE
+584 IRIAE
-591 TIRDAD
+591 MIRDAD

-655 PGWLPGYQHV
+655 PGWLPGYQHI
-665 TDDKAR
+665 TDDAAR
-671 AKFEKTYGVSIDG
+671 AKFEKAYGVEIDG

-691 EMLQEISKGN
+691 EMLHAIEEGN

-711 MALVDSDAN
+711 MALVDSNAN
-720 HVHEVLSSLDFFV
+720 HVHDILSSLDFFV

-746 DVVLPATPSLEKE
+746 DVILPAVPSLEKD

-766 RRVQRLYQALPPLGN
+766 RRVQRLYQALPTLGDAK
-781 SMPDWWIVQ
+781 PDWWIIQ
-790 EIANRLGADWNY
+790 EVANRLGADWNY
-802 DHPSEIFEEMAS
+802 THPSDIFSEMAS
-814 LAPLFGEA
+814 LSPLFGKA
-822 NYEVLEGW
+822 SYDVLSGW
-830 NSFLWGSHDGKSTPL
+830 NSFLWGSFTGESTPL
-845 LYVDGFNFP
+845 LYEDGFNFP

-863 DWVEPAVFPDEFDLH
+863 DWVEPAVFPEEYDLH

-892 MTNKSSGIQAK
+892 MTNKSKGIQSK
-903 VPEVFVEVSPQ
+903 VPDVFVEVSPE
-914 LAKERGVNDGALVRL
+914 LAAERGICDGTMIRL
-929 VSPFGAVKLTALVT
+929 VSPFGAVKLNALVT
-943 DRVKKN
+943 DRVRAN

-957 VDKDSAINFLT
+957 TDKDSAINFLT
-968 GPIYDNRTHTP
+968 GPAYDSRTHTP

-990 LNASGDHPLPK
+990 LGSCDTPPLPK
-1001 TNPRNKKRYP
+1001 TNPRNKKRHP
-1011 QNGVEVE
+1011 QNGVEAQ

-1030 DN
+1030 D

>member
-1 MSLSFYSF
+1 M
-9 TMVRIGILASSA
+9 TDV
-21 CKLLH
+21 
-26 HELHFACLMQG
+26 Q
-37 CNRGGFFMSIRK
+37 SIR
-49 KEENIVSVSTITIKI
+49 VKI
-64 NGVDYETKSGSTLL
+64 DGTEYEAPEGSKILDILNQNG
-78 ETINQHE
+78 IE
-85 IPHPQIC
+85 IPQIC
-92 YVPELDPIQ
+92 HVPEVDPIQ

-107 VEANGKLVRSCSTH
+107 VEVNGKLQRSCST
-121 VADGMRVELSSDGA
+121 AAENGMSISLTSGRV

-158 NNNGNCKLHN
+158 NNNGNCTLHN

-173 EIEHQ
+173 GIEHQ
-178 KYPYTPKVDLDG
+178 KYPYTPKDDSKCA

-211 VEVCQSLQVN
+211 VEVCQNLQVN
-221 ETLSIDWEAER
+221 ETLSIDWERDR
-232 PRVVWDDGAS
+232 PRVIWDEGVP
-242 INNSSCV
+242 INESSCV

-263 MEKSMLGEAGFMTK
+263 MEKSMLGQAGFMTGIK
-277 LDKDMMEPMIDLV
+277 EDVMEPMIDLV
-290 KEVEPG
+290 KNVEPD
-296 YSGIF
+296 YTSIF
-301 AVSEVEAAMRDTRT
+301 AVSEVEAAMRDKRT

-333 WTKDRKILKIQPT
+333 WTKGRDILKIQPVS
-346 DGPVN
+346 DAPVN
-351 AISTCVKGKFG
+351 TISTCVKGKFG
-362 WDFVNSEERLTKPL
+362 WDFVNSEERITKPL
-376 IRKNGT
+376 IRKNGA
-382 FVESSWKEALDLVA
+382 FVESSWEEALDLVA
-396 SRLGTIKEQ
+396 SRLGSIKAE

-418 ITNEE
+418 ITNED

-469 DIAKAGLVIIVGAN
+469 DIAKAGLVLIVGAN

-508 SDLRKNEMAERSDI
+508 ADLRRNEMAERSDLFI
-522 FMSPKQ
+522 SPKQ

-538 TKYMIDQEWHDHS
+538 TKYMIDQGWHDQA
-551 FIEENVNFF
+551 FIDENVNYFE
-560 DEYKEALAK
+560 DYKETLKK
-569 YTLDYAEEITGISTE
+569 YTLEYAERITGLSQDTI
-584 TLIEVAE
+584 IRIAE
-591 TIRDAD
+591 MIRDAD

-655 PGWLPGYQHV
+655 PGWLPGYQHI
-665 TDDKAR
+665 TDDAAR
-671 AKFEKTYGVSIDG
+671 AKFEKAYGVEIDG

-691 EMLQEISKGN
+691 EMLHAIEEGN

-711 MALVDSDAN
+711 MALVDSNAN
-720 HVHEVLSSLDFFV
+720 HVHDILSSLDFFV

-746 DVVLPATPSLEKE
+746 DVILPAVPSLEKD

-766 RRVQRLYQALPPLGN
+766 RRVQRLYQALPTLGDAK
-781 SMPDWWIVQ
+781 PDWWIIQ
-790 EIANRLGADWNY
+790 EVANRLGADWNY
-802 DHPSEIFEEMAS
+802 THPSDIFSEMAS
-814 LAPLFGEA
+814 LSPLFGKA
-822 NYEVLEGW
+822 SYDVLSGW
-830 NSFLWGSHDGKSTPL
+830 NSFLWGSFTGESTPL
-845 LYVDGFNFP
+845 LYEDGFNFP

-863 DWVEPAVFPDEFDLH
+863 DWVEPAVFPEEYDLH

-892 MTNKSSGIQAK
+892 MTNKSKGIQSK
-903 VPEVFVEVSPQ
+903 VPDVFVEVSPE
-914 LAKERGVNDGALVRL
+914 LAAERGICDGTMIRL
-929 VSPFGAVKLTALVT
+929 VSPFGAVKLNALVT
-943 DRVKKN
+943 DRVRAN

-957 VDKDSAINFLT
+957 TDKDSAINFLT
-968 GPIYDNRTHTP
+968 GPAYDSRTHTP

-990 LNASGDHPLPK
+990 LGSCDTPPLPK
-1001 TNPRNKKRYP
+1001 TNPRNKKRHP
-1011 QNGVEVE
+1011 QNGVEAQ

-1030 DN
+1030 D

>member
-1 MSLSFYSF
+1 M
-9 TMVRIGILASSA
+9 
-21 CKLLH
+21 H
-26 HELHFACLMQG
+26 
-37 CNRGGFFMSIRK
+37 GFFSSLQDGGELEVTDVQSIR
-49 KEENIVSVSTITIKI
+49 VKI
-64 NGVDYETKSGSTLL
+64 DGTEYEAPEGSKILDILNQNG
-78 ETINQHE
+78 IE
-85 IPHPQIC
+85 IPQIC
-92 YVPELDPIQ
+92 HVPEVDPIQ

-107 VEANGKLVRSCSTH
+107 VEVNGKLQRSCST
-121 VADGMRVELSSDGA
+121 AAENGMSISLTSGRV

-158 NNNGNCKLHN
+158 NNNGNCTLHN

-173 EIEHQ
+173 GIEHQ
-178 KYPYTPKVDLDG
+178 KYPYTPKDDSKCA

-211 VEVCQSLQVN
+211 VEVCQNLQVN
-221 ETLSIDWEAER
+221 ETLSIDWERDR
-232 PRVVWDDGAS
+232 PRVIWDEGVA
-242 INNSSCV
+242 INESSCV

-263 MEKSMLGEAGFMTK
+263 MEKSMLGQAGFMTGIK
-277 LDKDMMEPMIDLV
+277 EDVMEPMIDLV
-290 KEVEPG
+290 KNVEPD
-296 YSGIF
+296 YTSIF
-301 AVSEVEAAMRDTRT
+301 AVSEVEAAMRDKRT

-333 WTKDRKILKIQPT
+333 WTKGRDILKIQPVS
-346 DGPVN
+346 DAPVN

-362 WDFVNSEERLTKPL
+362 WDFVNSEERITKPL
-376 IRKNGT
+376 IRKNGA
-382 FVESSWKEALDLVA
+382 FVESSWEEALDLVA
-396 SRLGTIKEQ
+396 SRLGSIKAE

-418 ITNEE
+418 ITNED

-469 DIAKAGLVIIVGAN
+469 DIAKAGLVLIVGAN

-508 SDLRKNEMAERSDI
+508 ADLRRNEMAERSDLFI
-522 FMSPKQ
+522 SPKQ

-538 TKYMIDQEWHDHS
+538 TKYMIDQGWHDQA
-551 FIEENVNFF
+551 FIDENVNYF
-560 DEYKEALAK
+560 DDYKETLEK
-569 YTLDYAEEITGISTE
+569 YTLEYAERITGLSQDTI
-584 TLIEVAE
+584 IRIAE
-591 TIRDAD
+591 MIRDAD

-655 PGWLPGYQHV
+655 PGWLPGYQHI
-665 TDDKAR
+665 TDDAAR
-671 AKFEKTYGVSIDG
+671 AKFEKAYGVEIDG

-691 EMLQEISKGN
+691 EMLHAIEEGN

-711 MALVDSDAN
+711 MALVDSNAN
-720 HVHEVLSSLDFFV
+720 HVHDILSSLDFFV

-746 DVVLPATPSLEKE
+746 DVILPAVPSLEKD

-766 RRVQRLYQALPPLGN
+766 RRVQRLYQALPTLGDAK
-781 SMPDWWIVQ
+781 PDWWIIQ
-790 EIANRLGADWNY
+790 EVANRLGADWNY
-802 DHPSEIFEEMAS
+802 THPSDIFSEMAS
-814 LAPLFGEA
+814 LSPLFGKA
-822 NYEVLEGW
+822 SYDVLSGW
-830 NSFLWGSHDGKSTPL
+830 NSFLWGSFTGESTPL
-845 LYVDGFNFP
+845 LYEDGFNFP

-863 DWVEPAVFPDEFDLH
+863 DWVEPAVFPEEYDLH

-892 MTNKSSGIQAK
+892 MTNKSKGIQSK
-903 VPEVFVEVSPQ
+903 VPDVFVEVSPE
-914 LAKERGVNDGALVRL
+914 LAAERGICDGTMIRL
-929 VSPFGAVKLTALVT
+929 VSPFGAVKLNALVT
-943 DRVKKN
+943 DRVRAN

-957 VDKDSAINFLT
+957 TDKDSAINFLT
-968 GPIYDNRTHTP
+968 GPAYDSRTHTP

-990 LNASGDHPLPK
+990 LGSCDTPPLPK
-1001 TNPRNKKRYP
+1001 TNPRNKKRHP
-1011 QNGVEVE
+1011 QNGVEAQ

-1030 DN
+1030 D

>member
-1 MSLSFYSF
+1 M
-9 TMVRIGILASSA
+9 TDV
-21 CKLLH
+21 
-26 HELHFACLMQG
+26 Q
-37 CNRGGFFMSIRK
+37 SIR
-49 KEENIVSVSTITIKI
+49 VKI
-64 NGVDYETKSGSTLL
+64 DGTEYEAPEGSKILDILNQNG
-78 ETINQHE
+78 IE
-85 IPHPQIC
+85 IPQIC
-92 YVPELDPIQ
+92 HVPEVDPIQ

-107 VEANGKLVRSCSTH
+107 VEVNGKLQRSCST
-121 VADGMRVELSSDGA
+121 AAENGMSISLTSGRV

-158 NNNGNCKLHN
+158 NNNGNCTLHN

-173 EIEHQ
+173 GIEHQ
-178 KYPYTPKVDLDG
+178 KYPYTPKDDSKSA

-211 VEVCQSLQVN
+211 VEVCQNLQVN
-221 ETLSIDWEAER
+221 ETLSIDWERDR
-232 PRVVWDDGAS
+232 PRVIWDEGVA
-242 INNSSCV
+242 INESSCV

-263 MEKSMLGEAGFMTK
+263 MEKSMLGQAGFMTGIK
-277 LDKDMMEPMIDLV
+277 EDVMEPMIDLV
-290 KEVEPG
+290 KNVEPD
-296 YSGIF
+296 YTSIF
-301 AVSEVEAAMRDTRT
+301 AVSEVEAAMRDKRT

-333 WTKDRKILKIQPT
+333 WTKGRDILKIQPVS
-346 DGPVN
+346 DAPVN

-362 WDFVNSEERLTKPL
+362 WDFVNSEERITKPL
-376 IRKNGT
+376 IRKNGA
-382 FVESSWKEALDLVA
+382 FVESSWEEALDLVA
-396 SRLGTIKEQ
+396 SRLGSIKAE

-418 ITNEE
+418 ITNED

-469 DIAKAGLVIIVGAN
+469 DIAKAGLVLIVGAN

-508 SDLRKNEMAERSDI
+508 ADLRRNEMAERSDLFI
-522 FMSPKQ
+522 SPKQ

-538 TKYMIDQEWHDHS
+538 TKYMIDQGWHDQA
-551 FIEENVNFF
+551 FIDENVNYFE
-560 DEYKEALAK
+560 DYKETLKK
-569 YTLDYAEEITGISTE
+569 YTLEYAERITGLSQDTI
-584 TLIEVAE
+584 IRIAE
-591 TIRDAD
+591 MIRDAD

-655 PGWLPGYQHV
+655 PGWLPGYQHI
-665 TDDKAR
+665 TDDAAR
-671 AKFEKTYGVSIDG
+671 AKFEKAYGVEIDG

-691 EMLQEISKGN
+691 EMLHAIEEGN

-711 MALVDSDAN
+711 MALVDSNAN
-720 HVHEVLSSLDFFV
+720 HVHDILSSLDFFV

-746 DVVLPATPSLEKE
+746 DVILPAVPSLEKD

-766 RRVQRLYQALPPLGN
+766 RRVQRLYQALPTLGDAK
-781 SMPDWWIVQ
+781 PDWWIIQ
-790 EIANRLGADWNY
+790 EVANRLGADWNY
-802 DHPSEIFEEMAS
+802 THPSDIFSEMAS
-814 LAPLFGEA
+814 LSPLFGKA
-822 NYEVLEGW
+822 SYDVLSGW
-830 NSFLWGSHDGKSTPL
+830 NSFLWGSFTGESTQL
-845 LYVDGFNFP
+845 LYEDGFNFP

-863 DWVEPAVFPDEFDLH
+863 DWVEPAVFPEEYDLH

-892 MTNKSSGIQAK
+892 MTNKSKGIQSK
-903 VPEVFVEVSPQ
+903 VPDVFVEVSPE
-914 LAKERGVNDGALVRL
+914 LAAERGICDGTMIRL
-929 VSPFGAVKLTALVT
+929 VSPFGAVKLNALVT
-943 DRVKKN
+943 DRVRAN

-957 VDKDSAINFLT
+957 TDKDSAINFLT
-968 GPIYDNRTHTP
+968 GPAYDSRTHTP

-990 LNASGDHPLPK
+990 LGSCDTPPLPK
-1001 TNPRNKKRYP
+1001 TNPRNKKRHP
-1011 QNGVEVE
+1011 QNGVEAQ

-1030 DN
+1030 D